1 MEFVLMSIKIIGT
14 LIVLILLMLL
24 LLKFNESKLNEVNS
38 RKTIRVIERTQLSKD
53 VSLQIIKIGKKAYVM
68 SVSPS
73 KGEFIKELTEEEL
86 NEIEVLKKFEK
97 NKEAFNNI
105 IKPFEEVINKLKKR
119 KNKYEK

>member
-73 KGEFIKELTEEEL
+73 KSELIKELT
-86 NEIEVLKKFEK
+86 EIEVLKKLEIEK

>member
-38 RKTIRVIERTQLSKD
+38 RKTIRVIERTQLSK
-53 VSLQIIKIGKKAYVM
+53 AYVM

-86 NEIEVLKKFEK
+86 NEIEVLKKFEIEK

>member
-38 RKTIRVIERTQLSKD
+38 RKTIRIIERTQLSKD

-73 KGEFIKELTEEEL
+73 KGEFIKE
-86 NEIEVLKKFEK
+86 IEVLKKFEIEK

>member
-1 MEFVLMSIKIIGT
+1 MSIKIIGT

-38 RKTIRVIERTQLSKD
+38 RKTIRVIERTQ
-53 VSLQIIKIGKKAYVM
+53 SLQIIKIGKKAYVM

-86 NEIEVLKKFEK
+86 NEIEVLKKFEIEK

>member
-1 MEFVLMSIKIIGT
+1 MSIKIIGT

-24 LLKFNESKLNEVNS
+24 LLKLNEVNS

-86 NEIEVLKKFEK
+86 NEIEVLKKFEIEK

>member
-1 MEFVLMSIKIIGT
+1 MEISGIGSSAYADYLQEQNISET
-14 LIVLILLMLL
+14 KLKDQIV
-24 LLKFNESKLNEVNS
+24 S
-38 RKTIRVIERTQLSKD
+38 
-53 VSLQIIKIGKKAYVM
+53 A
-68 SVSPS
+68 S

-86 NEIEVLKKFEK
+86 NEIEVLKKFEIEK